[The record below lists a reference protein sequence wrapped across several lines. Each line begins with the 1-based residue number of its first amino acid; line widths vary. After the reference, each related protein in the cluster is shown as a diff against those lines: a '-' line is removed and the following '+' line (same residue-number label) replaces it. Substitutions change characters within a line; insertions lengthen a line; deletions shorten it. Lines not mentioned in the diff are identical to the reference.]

1 MSCSRP
7 LAVSRDLDLFHDT
20 QEALASS
27 WRADRETLERAG
39 YQVGVVRERPTFVEA
54 QAVRGG
60 DSVVVQRVHDSAYR
74 FFPLVRHHELGL
86 VLHPFPRLVA

>member
-1 MSCSRP
+1 M
-7 LAVSRDLDLFHDT
+7 
-20 QEALASS
+20 
-27 WRADRETLERAG
+27 
-39 YQVGVVRERPTFVEA
+39 GVVRERPTFVEA

-86 VLHPFPRLVA
+86 VLHPFPRIVA